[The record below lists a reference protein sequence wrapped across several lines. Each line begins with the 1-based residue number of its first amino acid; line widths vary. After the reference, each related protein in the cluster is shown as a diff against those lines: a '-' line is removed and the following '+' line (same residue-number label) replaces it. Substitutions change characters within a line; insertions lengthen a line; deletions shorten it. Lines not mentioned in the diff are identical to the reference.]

1 MAAEEIRTEDQLLIP
16 ILTADRIRKAVEEA
30 DSFKFECS
38 EIAKQVDR
46 ISQMLRSTLRIA
58 TCNTSVYDR
67 PISRVA
73 AEVAKTLERTLTLT
87 RKCKRRSILRRVVTI
102 INSTDFRK
110 ILNLLDASI
119 GDLRWLLSILEFDGS
134 SGGIVLSLP
143 PIASNDPILAWVW
156 SFIASIQMGQL
167 NERIEASNELAS
179 LAKDND
185 RNKTIIIEEG
195 GVTPLLKVFKEAA
208 SPDAQLAA
216 AIALFNLAN
225 DQERVRVV
233 VNENG
238 VPLIV
243 QVLTDSPIRVQIRV
257 AQLVG
262 RMAEHDPI
270 AQEDFARENVI
281 RPLVSLLS
289 FEEIID
295 DAKPSTGKPSIHSI
309 VQINKEYEKNSLLS
323 LKHHRPHSS
332 SSLSLHHRKE
342 REVEKPELRHLLK
355 VCCAE
360 ALWMLSRGSVSN
372 SRRITETK
380 GLLCLAKLIEKE
392 QGDLQINCLM
402 TIMTIT
408 ASAESNADLRRAAF
422 KTNSPAAK
430 AVVDQLL
437 RIINESN
444 SPKLQ
449 IPAIKAIGSL
459 ARTFPA
465 RETRVIGPLVTQL
478 SHKDID
484 LATQA
489 AVSLGKFACPE
500 NFLCTQH
507 SKAIIEFNGIPP
519 LMRLLRVGDGTQIHA
534 LVLLCYLALHA
545 GNSEALEQSRV
556 LNALEGADRAA
567 AVAHNPELRELVN
580 KAIYH
585 LSLYHAGV
593 NPQRQSYPP

>member
-58 TCNTSVYDR
+58 TSNTSVYDR

-295 DAKPSTGKPSIHSI
+295 DAKPSTGRPSIHSI

>member
-58 TCNTSVYDR
+58 TSNTSVYDR

-295 DAKPSTGKPSIHSI
+295 DAKPSTGRPSIHSI

-567 AVAHNPELRELVN
+567 AVAHNSELRELVN

>member
-1 MAAEEIRTEDQLLIP
+1 
-16 ILTADRIRKAVEEA
+16 
-30 DSFKFECS
+30 
-38 EIAKQVDR
+38 
-46 ISQMLRSTLRIA
+46 
-58 TCNTSVYDR
+58 
-67 PISRVA
+67 
-73 AEVAKTLERTLTLT
+73 
-87 RKCKRRSILRRVVTI
+87 
-102 INSTDFRK
+102 
-110 ILNLLDASI
+110 
-119 GDLRWLLSILEFDGS
+119 
-134 SGGIVLSLP
+134 
-143 PIASNDPILAWVW
+143 
-156 SFIASIQMGQL
+156 
-167 NERIEASNELAS
+167 
-179 LAKDND
+179 
-185 RNKTIIIEEG
+185 
-195 GVTPLLKVFKEAA
+195 
-208 SPDAQLAA
+208 
-216 AIALFNLAN
+216 
-225 DQERVRVV
+225 
-233 VNENG
+233 
-238 VPLIV
+238 
-243 QVLTDSPIRVQIRV
+243 
-257 AQLVG
+257 
-262 RMAEHDPI
+262 MAEHDPI

-295 DAKPSTGKPSIHSI
+295 DAKPSTGRPSIHSI

>member
-58 TCNTSVYDR
+58 TSNTSVYDR

>member
-58 TCNTSVYDR
+58 TSNTSVYDR

-567 AVAHNPELRELVN
+567 AVAHNSELRELVN